1 LYERIAIGNLVYVL
15 VVIKNARNRPIQGM
29 IQDIMREANQ
39 QKVLQQKITTATGE
53 WSDSEVLAASRR
65 NPEYFGILV
74 DRYEAAFLR
83 KARTILYSK
92 EDAEE
97 VVQDTF
103 TRIYVYADRY
113 QPQEGATFTSWAYAI
128 LTRLAFTRYQKLK
141 KLRGRTLDLD
151 PEHYERI
158 ADDTAFLEDLSLRD
172 EVLVAF
178 SRIPEAAARI
188 LRLQFLEG
196 KSQEEIA
203 VSEGSTVS
211 AVKTRVHRAKK
222 LFKEAMSYDGTK

>member
-1 LYERIAIGNLVYVL
+1 
-15 VVIKNARNRPIQGM
+15 
-29 IQDIMREANQ
+29 MREVNQ
-39 QKVLQQKITTATGE
+39 QKVLFEEAGE
-53 WSDSEVLAASRR
+53 WSDVEVLTASRR
-65 NPEYFGILV
+65 NPELFSLLV

-83 KARTILYSK
+83 KARTIIYSK

-103 TRIYVYADRY
+103 TRIYIYADRY
-113 QPQEGATFTSWAYAI
+113 NPQEGASFTSWAYTI

-141 KLRGRTLDLD
+141 KLRGRTIDLE
-151 PEHYERI
+151 PESFERLP
-158 ADDTAFLEDLSLRD
+158 DEVAFLEDLSLRN

-203 VSEGSTVS
+203 ESEGSTVS

-222 LFKEAMSYDGTK
+222 FFKEAMTYDGTK